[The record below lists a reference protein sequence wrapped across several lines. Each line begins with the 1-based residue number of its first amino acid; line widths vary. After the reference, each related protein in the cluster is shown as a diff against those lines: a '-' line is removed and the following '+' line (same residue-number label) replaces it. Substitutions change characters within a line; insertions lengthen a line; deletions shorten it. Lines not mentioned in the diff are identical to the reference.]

1 MITRRQILS
10 AGAVAA
16 IALPTLTPRTAMA
29 GLRSS
34 DDAVIAPDPSDRRI
48 VTLKHMHTHEEA
60 SFRVLGKGPLPSE
73 DLKRFNHFM
82 RDHHDGKVGNMD
94 PALIFHLYTLQQ
106 ELEVSNTPFEVLS
119 AFRSPRTNRLLRK
132 RSKKV
137 ALKSMHLKGQAL
149 DIRLPG
155 IELKD
160 LRQAAVDMKVGG
172 VGYYRR
178 SHFIHFDTGA
188 VRYW

>member
-16 IALPTLTPRTAMA
+16 IALPTLKPATAMA
-29 GLRSS
+29 GTRQSAAAS
-34 DDAVIAPDPSDRRI
+34 IAADSSDRRI

-60 SFRVLGKGPLPSE
+60 SFRVLGSGPLSSD

-106 ELEVSNTPFEVLS
+106 ELEAPTTPFEVLS
-119 AFRSPRTNRLLRK
+119 AFRSSRTNRALRQ

-137 ALKSMHLKGQAL
+137 AVKSMHLKGQAL
-149 DIRLPG
+149 DIRMPG
-155 IELKD
+155 VKLKD
-160 LRQAAVDMKVGG
+160 LRQAAVDLKVGG

-178 SHFIHFDTGA
+178 SQFIHFDTGA